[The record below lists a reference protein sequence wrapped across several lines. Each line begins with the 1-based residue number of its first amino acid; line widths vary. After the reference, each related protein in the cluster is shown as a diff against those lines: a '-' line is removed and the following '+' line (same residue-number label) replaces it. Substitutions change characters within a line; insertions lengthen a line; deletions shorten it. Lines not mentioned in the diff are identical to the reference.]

1 MSSLLQVYHLNL
13 ELSIYKP
20 LLLCLV
26 TGLACIALWLAVLVL
41 TGKRRDKIRQARG
54 VVTCSRRLMRRER
67 FADEGEVQ
75 TEASSRDSDFTEGA
89 VLSSQIPCL

>member
-1 MSSLLQVYHLNL
+1 MYHLNL

-41 TGKRRDKIRQARG
+41 TGKRRDKIR
-54 VVTCSRRLMRRER
+54 RLMRRER
-67 FADEGEVQ
+67 FADEGELQ
-75 TEASSRDSDFTEGA
+75 TEASSRDSVFTEGA
-89 VLSSQIPCL
+89 V